1 MNDYTNYLYYDRE
14 TEEEFIVAARTE
26 KERDEILAEYE
37 FNDADL
43 IDTLTDYEAEV
54 SGLDTY

>member
-1 MNDYTNYLYYDRE
+1 MNNYTNYLYYDRE
-14 TEEEFIVAARTE
+14 TGEEFIVVARTE